1 MKLRTSLRRL
11 CTSCYM
17 VRRQGRLFVYCK
29 ANPRHK
35 QRQGRGARRK
45 LHTGAEG
52 ALEGEAGGCGCG
64 DHHHHHADLLPFR
77 EGLGHPLWLQQKA
90 GPIASFSDLVATVSP
105 SVQALVSRLR
115 GFFSK

>member
-11 CTSCYM
+11 CSSCYM

-45 LHTGAEG
+45 LHTFGTEAE
-52 ALEGEAGGCGCG
+52 AAAECGCG
-64 DHHHHHADLLPFR
+64 HEHHHLLGKGVDQPV
-77 EGLGHPLWLQQKA
+77 WLQQQA
-90 GPIASFSDLVATVSP
+90 GPIASVEDWVSALSP
-105 SVQALVSRLR
+105 SVQAFVSRLR
-115 GFFSK
+115 GLFR

>member
-45 LHTGAEG
+45 LHTDAEG
-52 ALEGEAGGCGCG
+52 ALEGKTEACGCG
-64 DHHHHHADLLPFR
+64 DHHHHHGDFLPFR
-77 EGLGHPLWLQQKA
+77 EGLGHPLWLQHQA
-90 GPIASFSDLVATVSP
+90 GPISSFSDLVATVSP
-105 SVQALVSRLR
+105 SIHAFVNRLR
-115 GFFSK
+115 GLFSK